1 MPARYVGIR
10 DSMMEKGLSKDEA
23 QERAAKIY
31 NSTRRHDE
39 PALTADYDR
48 KHPVKKQLT
57 SKKKK

>member
-1 MPARYVGIR
+1 
-10 DSMMEKGLSKDEA
+10 MMEKGLSKDEA

-48 KHPVKKQLT
+48 KHPAKKQLT